1 MSISISFQICF
12 MSISISF
19 QICFYVNFYLL
30 PDMFICQLLSPSRY
44 VSMSISISFYN
55 SRAKLQKLFQ

>member
-1 MSISISFQICF
+1 MSIT
-12 MSISISF
+12 ISF

-44 VSMSISISFYN
+44 VSMSISIYFQICFYVN
-55 SRAKLQKLFQ
+55 FYLFL